1 MRPLPLA
8 LLTAPSAILSPPPE
22 SPPRMTTALI
32 ADDERLL
39 REQLQARLQESWPDL
54 QIVGMARDG
63 LEAVQL
69 AEALRPDLV
78 FLDIRMPGL
87 TGIEAARDIV
97 DLEGWQTGR
106 LGGQVCE
113 LVFVTAY
120 DEYAITAFEQGAVDY
135 LLKPV
140 ERARL
145 DVTVARLKAR
155 LASRQAA
162 AQPGQHDAQVAGV
175 SGTDA
180 LVHTLQQLQHHMQQN
195 HGLGG
200 ITAPKLRWM
209 QCSSGNSVKLVSVD
223 DVLFF
228 RSDEKYTRLQ
238 MLDSEALI
246 RTPIRE
252 LAAQLDAQQFWQI
265 HRSTIVN
272 LSAIAAVQR
281 DESGR
286 QRVTLKQHREVLEVS
301 RSYSNLFRQ
310 Q

>member
-1 MRPLPLA
+1 
-8 LLTAPSAILSPPPE
+8 
-22 SPPRMTTALI
+22 MTVRALI

-39 REQLQARLQESWPDL
+39 REQLQARLQESWPEL
-54 QIVGMARDG
+54 AVVGMARDG

-69 AEALRPDLV
+69 ADALRPDVV

-97 DLEGWQTGR
+97 DLDGWRG
-106 LGGQVCE
+106 E

-120 DEYAITAFEQGAVDY
+120 DEYAVTAFEQGAVDY

-140 ERARL
+140 ERTRL
-145 DVTVARLKAR
+145 DVTVARVKSR
-155 LASRQAA
+155 LQGRR
-162 AQPGQHDAQVAGV
+162 GDAPSDPAPAT
-175 SGTDA
+175 SNDRSDA
-180 LVHTLQQLQHHMQQN
+180 LMATLEQLQRQMHSQQAS
-195 HGLGG
+195 GMAP
-200 ITAPKLRWM
+200 APKLRWL
-209 QCSSGNSVKLVSVD
+209 QCSTGNSVKLIAVD

-238 MLDSEALI
+238 LDGSEALI

-252 LAAQLDAQQFWQI
+252 LAMQLDEQRFWQI

-272 LSAIAAVQR
+272 LSAIASVQR

-286 QRVTLKQHREVLEVS
+286 QRVQLKNHREVLEVS
-301 RSYSNLFRQ
+301 RSYGNLFRHQ
-310 Q
+310 